1 MGIQASNKST
11 VSSGLGKKRMEHSNR
26 DIDNTLMNKVFAKPW
41 LRLEKTNKRL
51 HILGLSTTVNE
62 ALSTWS

>member
-26 DIDNTLMNKVFAKPW
+26 DIDNTLMNKLFAKP
-41 LRLEKTNKRL
+41 RLKKTNEIAHPQAKYNDDRTIINL
-51 HILGLSTTVNE
+51 HLKG
-62 ALSTWS
+62 

>member
-26 DIDNTLMNKVFAKPW
+26 DTDNTFMTKLFAKPW
-41 LRLEKTNKRL
+41 LRLKKANKRL
-51 HILGLSTTVNE
+51 HILRLSTMVNE
-62 ALSTWS
+62 PLSTWS